1 MDYSFILPMIGGL
14 GLFLYGM
21 KLMSDG
27 LENAAGER
35 LRNILEFFTNNRF
48 TGMLV
53 GIFFTAIIQSSSAST
68 VMVVSFVNAGLMNL
82 SQAAGVILGA
92 NIGTTVT
99 SQLVAFNLSEVAPIF
114 LIIGVVMVMF
124 IDSPNVKKIGEVV
137 LGFGVLF
144 TGLTTM
150 SSTMEVLKDS
160 PMIMNALSNLDN
172 HFIAVFIGFIITAIL
187 QSSSVT
193 VSIVLLMASQGL
205 LALPICFFII
215 LGCNMGSCVSALLAS
230 LSGKKNA
237 KRAAMIHFLFN
248 VFGSIIVFTA
258 LSLALKPITNIFLQ
272 ISNHNIGRSV
282 ANAHTTFKIIE
293 AIFMFPFM
301 NYIVKLAKV
310 IVPGNDETSEDDIL
324 HYIGEK
330 SMITPSSAIP
340 QVRRE
345 LIHSANLVWDNL
357 NKSFSAFIHNDLS
370 QVDDIYKKE
379 ETINEISHGITDFL
393 VHTNQLDLP
402 ISDRGQLGC
411 LFHAVSD
418 VERIGDHAVNFTE
431 LACSKVKH
439 KSELSPAAKKQ
450 ITNMYESVEQ
460 VLILALKIFHDRS
473 EKNIPKLLELEEHV
487 DVLERKY
494 QKSHIKRM
502 SKGECE
508 PRAGLLFSDM
518 LSALER
524 ISDHGVNIAL
534 SITDKY
540 DEEDFELEEV

>member
-99 SQLVAFNLSEVAPIF
+99 SQLVAFNLSKVAPLF

-150 SSTMEVLKDS
+150 SSTMEALKDS
-160 PMIMNALSNLDN
+160 PMIMNTLSNLDN

-215 LGCNMGSCVSALLAS
+215 LGCNMGSCVSALIAS
-230 LSGKKNA
+230 LSGRKNA

-248 VFGSIIVFTA
+248 VFGSIILFIV
-258 LSLALKPITNIFLQ
+258 LSLALKPITNFFLQ

-282 ANAHTTFKIIE
+282 ANAHTAFKIIE
-293 AIFMFPFM
+293 ALIMFPFM
-301 NYIVKLAKV
+301 NYIVKLAKA
-310 IVPGNDETSEDDIL
+310 IISGDDKTSEDDIL
-324 HYIGEK
+324 LYIGEK
-330 SMITPSSAIP
+330 SMITPASAIP

-379 ETINEISHGITDFL
+379 ESINEISHSITDFL

-450 ITNMYESVEQ
+450 IINMYESVEQ

-487 DVLERKY
+487 DDLERKY

-502 SKGECE
+502 SKGDCE

-540 DEEDFELEEV
+540 DEEDFELEDE

>member
-99 SQLVAFNLSEVAPIF
+99 SQLVAFNLSKVAPLF

-150 SSTMEVLKDS
+150 SSTMEALKDS
-160 PMIMNALSNLDN
+160 PMIMNTLSNLDN

-215 LGCNMGSCVSALLAS
+215 LGCNMGSCVSALIAS
-230 LSGKKNA
+230 LSGRKNA

-248 VFGSIIVFTA
+248 VFGSIILFIA
-258 LSLALKPITNIFLQ
+258 LSLALKPITIFFLQ

-282 ANAHTTFKIIE
+282 ANAHTAFKIIE
-293 AIFMFPFM
+293 ALIMFPFM
-301 NYIVKLAKV
+301 NYIVKLAKA
-310 IVPGNDETSEDDIL
+310 IISGDDKTSEDDIL
-324 HYIGEK
+324 LYIGEK
-330 SMITPSSAIP
+330 SMITPASAIP

-379 ETINEISHGITDFL
+379 ESINEISHSITDFL

-450 ITNMYESVEQ
+450 IINMYESVEQ

-487 DVLERKY
+487 DDLERKY

-502 SKGECE
+502 SKGDCE

-540 DEEDFELEEV
+540 DEEDFELEDE

>member
-99 SQLVAFNLSEVAPIF
+99 SQLVAFNLSKVAPLF

-150 SSTMEVLKDS
+150 SSTMEALKDS
-160 PMIMNALSNLDN
+160 PMIMNTLSNLNN

-215 LGCNMGSCVSALLAS
+215 LGCNMGSCVSALIAS
-230 LSGKKNA
+230 LSGRKNA

-248 VFGSIIVFTA
+248 VFGSIILFIA
-258 LSLALKPITNIFLQ
+258 LSLALKPITNFFLQ

-282 ANAHTTFKIIE
+282 ANAHTAFKIIE
-293 AIFMFPFM
+293 ALIMFPFM
-301 NYIVKLAKV
+301 NYIVKLAKA
-310 IVPGNDETSEDDIL
+310 IISGDDKTLEDDIL
-324 HYIGEK
+324 LYIGEK
-330 SMITPSSAIP
+330 SMITPASAIP

-379 ETINEISHGITDFL
+379 ESINEISHSITDFL

-450 ITNMYESVEQ
+450 IINMYESVEQ

-487 DVLERKY
+487 DDLERKY

-502 SKGECE
+502 SKGDCE

-540 DEEDFELEEV
+540 DEEDFELEDE